1 MIIKNADVF
10 TSSSFIKTDIEFAE
24 TITSIGKS
32 NEKADI
38 DARGCYVIP
47 GLVEIHSH
55 GAIGEDFSDGSSEGV
70 EKLASFY
77 ASNGI
82 TSFCATTMTLP
93 KEELSTAV
101 QVIRDFSR
109 NSSQSK
115 CAGIHLEGPFF
126 SYGRRGAQA
135 PDHLKNPDMS
145 LFDKLY
151 KESGEIVKIV
161 SVAPELSGSEDFI
174 KRASKI
180 CTVALGHTETD
191 YDTAMQA
198 FKNGASHVT
207 HLFNCMSPF
216 LHRAPGVV
224 GAAFD
229 SGATIELISD
239 GIHLHPSMIRS
250 MFTMFKGRA
259 IPISDSVRC
268 AGMPDGEYTLGGQ
281 KVFVKDSKSTLAD
294 GTIAGSSINL
304 MTALKNIVSFGIPL
318 EEAVASVTQ
327 RPAEVI
333 GMQDRIGS
341 IETGKCADF
350 VILDKE
356 FNIKQVIINGIPIK

>member
-1 MIIKNADVF
+1 
-10 TSSSFIKTDIEFAE
+10 
-24 TITSIGKS
+24 
-32 NEKADI
+32 
-38 DARGCYVIP
+38 
-47 GLVEIHSH
+47 
-55 GAIGEDFSDGSSEGV
+55 
-70 EKLASFY
+70 
-77 ASNGI
+77 
-82 TSFCATTMTLP
+82 
-93 KEELSTAV
+93 
-101 QVIRDFSR
+101 
-109 NSSQSK
+109 
-115 CAGIHLEGPFF
+115 
-126 SYGRRGAQA
+126 
-135 PDHLKNPDMS
+135 MS

>member
-10 TSSSFIKTDIEFAE
+10 TGGSFIKTDIEFSE
-24 TITSIGKS
+24 TIISIGKS
-32 NEKADI
+32 NKKSDI
-38 DARGCYVIP
+38 DAQGCYVIP

-55 GAIGEDFSDGSSEGV
+55 GAVGEDFSDGSSEGIA
-70 EKLASFY
+70 KLAAFY

-93 KEELSTAV
+93 EEELFTAV
-101 QVIRDFSR
+101 QVIRDFER
-109 NSSQSK
+109 NSSQAK

-126 SYGRRGAQA
+126 SYGRRGAQT
-135 PDHLKNPDMS
+135 PDYLLNPDIS
-145 LFDKLY
+145 LFDRLY
-151 KESGEIVKIV
+151 EESGKIV
-161 SVAPELSGSEDFI
+161 RIVSAAPELEGSAQFI
-174 KRASKI
+174 KHASKL
-180 CTVALGHTETD
+180 CTVAIGHTEAN
-191 YDTAMQA
+191 YGTAMQA
-198 FKNGASHVT
+198 FENGASHVT
-207 HLFNCMSPF
+207 HLFNCMEPF

-239 GIHLHPSMIRS
+239 GLHLHPAVIRS
-250 MFTMFKGRA
+250 MFTMFSGRA

-304 MTALKNIVSFGIPL
+304 MTALRNVVSFGIPL
-318 EEAVASVTQ
+318 EDAVISVTR

-333 GMQDRIGS
+333 GMQERIGS
-341 IETGKCADF
+341 IEAGKSADF
-350 VILDKE
+350 VIL
-356 FNIKQVIINGIPIK
+356 NKQLDIVNVIIDGKVI